1 VVVRSDMKIADD
13 NAGGPIPLGNNH
25 QKIYEL
31 HAPLTLPKYRY
42 SLKDF
47 IESKYEYSSSVAS

>member
-1 VVVRSDMKIADD
+1 MKIADD